1 MRAAIPVA
9 LIHRRRAYLSGA
21 ARQLMTILS
30 AEAGVSAAKSSRSYL
45 RPRAV
50 GRPGR

>member
-1 MRAAIPVA
+1 MRAAIPIA

-21 ARQLMTILS
+21 PRQLMAILS
-30 AEAGVSAAKSSRSYL
+30 AEAGVSAAKSNRSYL

-50 GRPGR
+50 ERPGR